1 MVGKRIHILM
11 GGIMMKHFYP
21 ANILLPKK
29 DFEKWAVVA
38 CDQYT
43 SEPDYWQETE
53 RIVGDSPSALSIILP
68 ELYLQ
73 KDNSER
79 IEKINEK
86 MRAYLEEGVFEEHK
100 NTMIYVERESNHT
113 VRKGIVGLID
123 LEDYDYSKGSHAL
136 IRATE
141 ATVLERIP
149 PRVEIRKDAPLE
161 MPHILLLVDDPA
173 LSVIEPL
180 TEMKDRFEKAYDFE
194 LMQGG
199 GHIEG
204 YFLSEKVIEKVQ
216 SALEALTADQQDK
229 LLFAV
234 GDGNHS
240 LATAKECYNLT
251 KSPLA
256 RYALVEVVNI
266 HDRSIEFEP
275 IYRVLFDIDADDF
288 LSKFIAY
295 TEAAGSDELQSFT
308 YITKE
313 KRGELSV
320 KATAKLPVGTLQT
333 FIDAYM
339 KDHPAVRIDYIHGVE
354 VTEKL
359 SQAENTLGLI
369 FEGMGKDEL
378 FDAIKADG
386 SLPRKTFSM
395 GHAADKRYYIEARKI
410 K

>member
-1 MVGKRIHILM
+1 
-11 GGIMMKHFYP
+11 MKHFLP
-21 ANILLPKK
+21 ADILLPKQ
-29 DFEKWAVVA
+29 DFDKWAVVA

-53 RIVGDSPSALSIILP
+53 RIAGDAPSALNIILP
-68 ELYLQ
+68 ELYLK

-79 IEKINEK
+79 IAKINQQMTE
-86 MRAYLEEGVFEEHK
+86 YLEGGVFEEYK
-100 NTMIYVERESNHT
+100 NTMIYVERESNNT
-113 VRKGIVGLID
+113 LRKGIVGLID
-123 LEDYDYSKGSHAL
+123 LEDYDYTKGSRAL

-149 PRVEIRKDAPLE
+149 PRVEIRRDAPLE

-180 TEMKDRFEKAYDFE
+180 TEKKDSLTKAYDFT

-204 YFLSEKVIEKVQ
+204 YFLSDDVISEVQ
-216 SALEALTADQQDK
+216 AALEALTADQEDK

-266 HDRSIEFEP
+266 HDASIEFEP
-275 IYRVLFDIDADDF
+275 IYRVLFDIDAEDF
-288 LSKFIAY
+288 LNKFTAF
-295 TEAAGSDELQSFT
+295 TEENGSDTRQRFT
-308 YITKE
+308 YITKD
-313 KRGELSV
+313 KQGELDI
-320 KATAKLPVGTLQT
+320 KATQKLPVGTLQT
-333 FIDAYM
+333 FIDDYM
-339 KDHPAVRIDYIHGVE
+339 KENPDVRIDYIHGTD
-354 VTEKL
+354 VTERL
-359 SQAENTLGLI
+359 SKGDNALGFI

-395 GHAADKRYYIEARKI
+395 GHAYDKRYYIEARKI

>member
-1 MVGKRIHILM
+1 
-11 GGIMMKHFYP
+11 MKHFLP
-21 ANILLPKK
+21 ADILLPKK
-29 DFEKWAVVA
+29 DFERWAVVA

-53 RIVGDSPSALSIILP
+53 RIVGDAPSALNIILP

-79 IEKINEK
+79 IAKINQK
-86 MRAYLEEGVFEEHK
+86 MTEYLDEGVFEEHK

-123 LEDYDYSKGSHAL
+123 LEDYDYTKGSHAL

-161 MPHILLLVDDPA
+161 MPHILLLVDDPD
-173 LSVIEPL
+173 LSVIEPISGK
-180 TEMKDRFEKAYDFE
+180 KDSLVKAYDFS

-204 YFLSEKVIEKVQ
+204 YFLSDDVISQVQ
-216 SALEALTADQQDK
+216 KALDNLTKDQKDK

-240 LATAKECYNLT
+240 LATAKECYNQT
-251 KSPLA
+251 KDPLA
-256 RYALVEVVNI
+256 RCALVEIVNI

-275 IYRVLFDIDADDF
+275 IYRVLFDVDADDF
-288 LSKFIAY
+288 LSRFIAH
-295 TEAAGSDELQSFT
+295 TEKNGSDERQRFT

-313 KRGELSV
+313 KKDTLDV

-333 FIDAYM
+333 FIDDYM
-339 KDHPAVRIDYIHGVE
+339 KEHPAVRIDYIHGTD
-354 VTEKL
+354 VTERL
-359 SQAENTLGLI
+359 SKGDNALGFL
-369 FEGMGKDEL
+369 FEGMGKNEL

-395 GHAADKRYYIEARKI
+395 GHACDKRYYIEARKI

>member
-1 MVGKRIHILM
+1 
-11 GGIMMKHFYP
+11 MKHFLP
-21 ANILLPKK
+21 ADILLPKK
-29 DFEKWAVVA
+29 DFDKWAVVA

-43 SEPDYWQETE
+43 SEPDYWQQTE
-53 RIVGDSPSALSIILP
+53 RIVGDTPSALNIILP

-79 IEKINEK
+79 IAKINAK
-86 MRAYLEEGVFEEHK
+86 MTEYLDGDVFNEYK
-100 NTMIYVERESNHT
+100 NTMIYVERESNNT

-123 LEDYDYSKGSHAL
+123 LEDYDYTKGSHAL

-161 MPHILLLVDDPA
+161 MPHILLLVDDPS

-180 TEMKDRFEKAYDFE
+180 TDKKDRFEKAYDFS

-204 YFLSEKVIEKVQ
+204 YFLPESTIEEVQ
-216 SALEALTADQQDK
+216 SALSALTEDQQDK

-251 KSPLA
+251 HHPLA
-256 RYALVEVVNI
+256 RYALVEIVNI

-288 LSKFIAY
+288 LKKFIAH
-295 TEAAGSDELQSFT
+295 TEAVGGDTCQKFT
-308 YITKE
+308 YITKDKHE
-313 KRGELSV
+313 ELDV

-333 FIDAYM
+333 FIDDYM
-339 KDHPAVRIDYIHGVE
+339 KEHPEVRIDYIHGTD
-354 VTEKL
+354 VTERL
-359 SQAENTLGLI
+359 SRGDHALGFL

-395 GHAADKRYYIEARKI
+395 GHAYDKRYYIEARKI